1 MIEFMSRHF
10 IQGTWLKQRQQ
21 MQKDEQKDII
31 SKDDPMT
38 IEQSAQNSSGKSS
51 DSSSLINEQLD
62 LSTPT
67 ILPTFRRFHRHR
79 PYSATLRSQ
88 IHQQD
93 KDKDKD
99 KTFVMKDFLQG
110 NSSRCRDNEEYLFH
124 SDSNEPLTKS
134 ALIYRLMRSR
144 LEANLAKSI
153 SASRNRTNQKK
164 KYSSTT

>member
-1 MIEFMSRHF
+1 
-10 IQGTWLKQRQQ
+10 
-21 MQKDEQKDII
+21 MQKDEQKEFN

-51 DSSSLINEQLD
+51 DSSSLINEQID
-62 LSTPT
+62 LSPSN

-99 KTFVMKDFLQG
+99 KDKTFFIKDFLQTKT
-110 NSSRCRDNEEYLFH
+110 SRDNEEYLFH

-153 SASRNRTNQKK
+153 SASRNRTNEKK
-164 KYSSTT
+164 KYSSTS